1 MVSAIVSAILGDNGF
16 GVRIGD
22 RLGAD
27 DQLERPCG
35 NTFGDIRDHVRDV
48 LDAQPGCI

>member
-27 DQLERPCG
+27 DQLERPRG
-35 NTFGDIRDHVRDV
+35 ETFGDVRDHIGDV
-48 LDAQPGCI
+48 LDAQPGGI